1 MTIILDVLSVLVII
15 CMIGAMLY
23 VTKALKVR
31 KENKASKDDSAKK
44 QNLRTAGIFFCAY
57 LLLNLLRLYLESN
70 LV

>member
-1 MTIILDVLSVLVII
+1 MSIVVDILSVLVII

-31 KENKASKDDSAKK
+31 KENKASKDDSVNK
-44 QNLRTAGIFFCAY
+44 QHLTKAGIFFCAY
-57 LLLNLLRLYLESN
+57 LLLNMLRMYLEST